1 MSIVLFVS
9 ASSFTNYLMDSAS
22 SGLSKDDYD
31 IVFRADEDDFSDIS
45 AEDLLALLTDN
56 KNITE
61 GAYMQYL
68 SLGGT
73 ADKKYFSKEYLKYAE
88 ELDTETDA
96 QNLSVISSVIFVN
109 DDEFKKL
116 LSTYGLNEE
125 LYMNPDEPLAVTL
138 DGSTFFNT
146 ETERY
151 EKMNCLSTNEFEVL
165 FERPKSIDGY
175 FYYDIYEND
184 NGDIIFQYMNNTT
197 GEILEVA
204 KDELCVEYTLKSGKT
219 IYDKQFYFN
228 NHGLVGIAMIYPQKL
243 KIISIS

>member
-1 MSIVLFVS
+1 MEAIRQNLDINERKPVKTSKLTYKLFGLPGMLAISTTSAAGKKYRATILSLFMSIVLFVS

-184 NGDIIFQYMNNTT
+184 NGDIIF
-197 GEILEVA
+197 
-204 KDELCVEYTLKSGKT
+204 
-219 IYDKQFYFN
+219 FN
-228 NHGLVGIAMIYPQKL
+228 I
-243 KIISIS
+243 

>member
-88 ELDTETDA
+88 ELDAETDA
-96 QNLSVISSVIFVN
+96 QDLSVISSVIFVN

-146 ETERY
+146 
-151 EKMNCLSTNEFEVL
+151 CLLYTS
-165 FERPKSIDGY
+165 R
-175 FYYDIYEND
+175 
-184 NGDIIFQYMNNTT
+184 
-197 GEILEVA
+197 
-204 KDELCVEYTLKSGKT
+204 CV
-219 IYDKQFYFN
+219 
-228 NHGLVGIAMIYPQKL
+228 
-243 KIISIS
+243 